1 MFSSTVVKY
10 LIPNLLYR
18 YRVNANN
25 TFSFVRDRPSSWVRR
40 FEPAAANISFVK
52 LESLFYGIINDVMGV
67 RNNYLVPVP
76 RLRCVGARLEPTR
89 YFQTNATECNV
100 GLSQACARDC
110 DSSRWLS
117 TLVNGQRSPYACA
130 EWRAGRCTTGRE
142 RGCPRES

>member
-76 RLRCVGARLEPTR
+76 RLRCVGTHKVFP
-89 YFQTNATECNV
+89 N
-100 GLSQACARDC
+100 
-110 DSSRWLS
+110 
-117 TLVNGQRSPYACA
+117 QRN
-130 EWRAGRCTTGRE
+130 
-142 RGCPRES
+142 

>member
-52 LESLFYGIINDVMGV
+52 LESQFYGIINDVMGV
-67 RNNYLVPVP
+67 DIISLPRSGSQAPV
-76 RLRCVGARLEPTR
+76 RGSGAGTHQV
-89 YFQTNATECNV
+89 FQTNSVRTV
-100 GLSQACARDC
+100 
-110 DSSRWLS
+110 
-117 TLVNGQRSPYACA
+117 
-130 EWRAGRCTTGRE
+130 
-142 RGCPRES
+142 